1 MGSILSNCC
10 PNEPREDKPKKNK
23 DIVRFFM
30 VGTGAAG
37 KTTVIRQL
45 KCLCKERPN
54 NYKVY
59 DEDWNR
65 IPIDSIFSESEM
77 ARFRKIIQNN
87 ILTAVYN
94 LIQVHSPIEKLI
106 PKELQQTNDWESN
119 YKRSKSAESIVT
131 FVEQAD
137 IDNRDLFTTTVPSS
151 LRDDLIDV
159 LCDHH
164 INETLQVHHKMARE
178 WRLEDGTLK
187 FLDESQIRRVFD
199 ESAELTT
206 TDIVHLRY
214 PTTGIQDFKF
224 SIDGTYIQIHDMG
237 GQPTEMMQVPVHMQQ
252 WIDNDQ
258 EGYTNF
264 VLFVTSMA
272 DFNVEDEEEPSRTA
286 MERSIKILQRILSV
300 SAIGSCGLLIFYNKQ
315 DRFDSIVTA
324 LASTEEGRKELC
336 KYLGDTLKEADR
348 KKLLNGNC
356 PLETLRDAVANKYEQ
371 VISEKKKRDGT
382 IFSRYTQAIDPTL
395 MADIFHVIQSK
406 IINDFFKRIQ
416 FI

>member
-94 LIQVHSPIEKLI
+94 LIQ
-106 PKELQQTNDWESN
+106 QTNDWESN

-137 IDNRDLFTTTVPSS
+137 IDNRDLFTATVPSS

-159 LCDHH
+159 LRDHH

-272 DFNVEDEEEPSRTA
+272 DFN
-286 MERSIKILQRILSV
+286 RILSV

-324 LASTEEGRKELC
+324 LARTDEGRKELC